1 MSGEENAQ
9 NERMPELIDPEELV
23 LPVIRIG
30 NSVRFDE
37 SYDEL
42 KFIGEIA
49 LSLDMSGGNRID
61 HYIWDA
67 SDRCFQIVNIVKIK
81 RAPFWIRLIGAS
93 DLIIANYQL
102 QLLNE
107 IPKTW
112 KRAYS
117 DLSGLALWYADE
129 TGISK
134 YSARASLHKCDSSL
148 KLVDCMKTHLRGRRI
163 DGY

>member
-1 MSGEENAQ
+1 MSGEENVQ
-9 NERMPELIDPEELV
+9 NERMPELIDPEQLV
-23 LPVIRIG
+23 LPVFRIG

-42 KFIGEIA
+42 KFIREIA
-49 LSLDMSGGNRID
+49 LSRDMSGANRIE

-67 SDRCFQIVNIVKIK
+67 SDRWFQIVNIVKIK
-81 RAPFWIRLIGAS
+81 RAPIWIRFIGPS
-93 DLIIANYQL
+93 DLMIAKYQL
-102 QLLNE
+102 KSLNAR
-107 IPKTW
+107 PKAW

-117 DLSGLALWYADE
+117 DLSGLAEWYADE

-134 YSARASLHKCDSSL
+134 YSARASLHKCDSSP
-148 KLVDCMKTHLRGRRI
+148 KLVEWMKTHLRGRRI